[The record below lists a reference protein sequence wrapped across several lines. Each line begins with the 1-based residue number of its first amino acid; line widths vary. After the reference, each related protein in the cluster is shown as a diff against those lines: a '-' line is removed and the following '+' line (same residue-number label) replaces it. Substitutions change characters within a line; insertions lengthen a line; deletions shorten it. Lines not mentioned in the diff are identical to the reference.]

1 MHTSA
6 RHPDS
11 DGVPQAGALLARLGL
26 GEFVPGRIRALP
38 GRNASWSGPT
48 LSGRH
53 VFVKQL
59 QGPAEDS
66 LQRFRRALA
75 FEETA
80 VQAVQPRLC
89 SPPLLGH
96 CESERLLVH
105 ACLDARS
112 GADLLADRA
121 WDASLSQAL
130 GRTVAA
136 VHMLPLQPDTAG
148 DAAPPLLPPLHLL
161 DALPEQGYLMASQAE
176 LELWGLL
183 QRDTELVESLRRLR
197 ESERRAPRRPSH
209 CDLRLDQV
217 LVHEGKPILVDWEEF
232 RCADPARDIGS
243 VVGELLWTAVTRIPA
258 ARDDTAAASE
268 IVSGPVSAHDI
279 AAAGAREWQ
288 RLRPL
293 ATAFWHGYRHT
304 DESRRPEPDEPRK
317 PDEPDPHLAER
328 ACGFAGW
335 HLLDRVLAHAGEQAR
350 LPATGRAAV
359 GIGRRIL
366 TAPHDTIAVLGL
378 TEAS

>member
-6 RHPDS
+6 RHPAP

-26 GEFVPGRIRALP
+26 GDFVPGRVRTLP

-80 VQAVQPRLC
+80 SQAVESQLC
-89 SPPLLGH
+89 SPPLLGY

-112 GADLLADRA
+112 GADLLADHA
-121 WDASLSQAL
+121 WDAPLSQAL
-130 GRTVAA
+130 GRAVAS
-136 VHMLPLQPDTAG
+136 VHMLPPQPDTDG
-148 DAAPPLLPPLHLL
+148 EAAPPLLPPLHLL

-183 QRDTELVESLRRLR
+183 QRDTELIGSLRRLR
-197 ESERRAPRRPSH
+197 EDERRAPRRPSH

-217 LVHEGKPILVDWEEF
+217 LVHEGTPALVDWEEF

-258 ARDDTAAASE
+258 ARDDSSPA
-268 IVSGPVSAHDI
+268 SGPVSPHDI

-293 ATAFWHGYRHT
+293 ATAFWHGYRRT
-304 DESRRPEPDEPRK
+304 YEGRRPEPDPR
-317 PDEPDPHLAER
+317 LAER

-366 TAPHDTIAVLGL
+366 TAPHDTIPVLGL

>member
-1 MHTSA
+1 MHTSVLDPA
-6 RHPDS
+6 PD
-11 DGVPQAGALLARLGL
+11 GAPQADALLVRLGL
-26 GEFVPGRIRALP
+26 GEFVPGSIRARP

-48 LSGRH
+48 RSGRH

-75 FEETA
+75 FEDT
-80 VQAVQPRLC
+80 VSQAREPQLC

-96 CESERLLVH
+96 SEPGRFLVH

-112 GADLLADRA
+112 GAELLADHA
-121 WDASLSQAL
+121 WDEALSQAL

-136 VHMLPLQPDTAG
+136 VHMLPPRPDTAEETP
-148 DAAPPLLPPLHLL
+148 PPLLPPLHLL
-161 DALPEQGYLMASQAE
+161 DALPEQGYLMATQGE
-176 LELWGLL
+176 LELWRLL
-183 QRDTELVESLRRLR
+183 QRDTELIDSLHRLR
-197 ESERRAPRRPSH
+197 ESEQQAPGRPSH

-217 LVHEGKPILVDWEEF
+217 LVHGGTPALVDWEEF

-258 ARDDTAAASE
+258 AHDDTSSA
-268 IVSGPVSAHDI
+268 SGPVSPHDI
-279 AAAGAREWQ
+279 AAAGTREWQ

-293 ATAFWHGYRHT
+293 ATAFWHGYR
-304 DESRRPEPDEPRK
+304 DADKSRRPEPDPL
-317 PDEPDPHLAER
+317 LAAR

-350 LPATGRAAV
+350 LPATGLAAV

-366 TAPHDTIAVLGL
+366 TAPHHTTAVLGL
-378 TEAS
+378 TETS